1 MKLRAF
7 VVMPYGKVKIPTPL
21 EANPSPVEV
30 DFESVYSELLAPA
43 LVEADCEPFRA
54 DSQISAGD
62 IRTDMFF
69 ELVTAD
75 VVVAD
80 LSILNPNVYYEL
92 GIRDGVCPRG
102 VFIVDGG
109 WLAPKPFDVAPDR
122 SFKYDGKLF
131 SLGADAA
138 KPIEKYPKEITDAA
152 KSLGGILTRALQSDG
167 QGTGSP
173 LYGHLPGLRPVNWD
187 GIEISK
193 ARYFGTLQHDW
204 EQRVR
209 TAREMDRPGH
219 IITLAQDAPTRIHRT
234 KILWEAAR
242 ALIGLCQYQAAAEVL
257 QDILKITPD
266 DIDSQLYLGIVLA
279 ICRDTERAEHQLR
292 SMLQQHEADP
302 KAGAALGYVYR
313 LLWYL
318 QWKNAHNPRERARE
332 SSQLLISSIRSFY
345 DVHRIHPEEYFSG
358 YNALLLLQVA
368 RELFPDLRLPLA
380 FVNCDELA
388 TVVRYTAN
396 AARENA
402 EGTGD
407 YDKQFWSAVALS
419 GLEMLKD
426 NNKEALQRIED
437 ACTVPSATRFFLQLL
452 KERLELLRRLK
463 FKEKFV
469 IEALK
474 TVDRALKSKQQQRKW
489 ARVFVFHG
497 YPIDEKDQVTR
508 FPASAAKAVE
518 DRIRK
523 TLDDWQIGDGD
534 LAVCSGSTEGDVMFA
549 ERCLE
554 LKAKVLLLML
564 EPTALQRVKPF
575 VDRASVEWVTRH
587 SAVLDNSETEIWYH
601 TVELGNPVEPASAQ
615 SRHNRWI
622 LNTARMEAENSDEE
636 SGPAEETRLYGLIL
650 WDGSMSSLKV
660 TNPEDPSFFI
670 SEISAANRYKGHV
683 LTINP
688 CEL

>member
-1 MKLRAF
+1 LKLRAF
-7 VVMPYGKVKIPTPL
+7 VVMPYGRVKIQTPA
-21 EANPSPVEV
+21 EPDPMQFEV
-30 DFESVYSELLAPA
+30 DFESVYNELLAPA
-43 LVEADCEPFRA
+43 LLEADCEPFRA
-54 DSQISAGD
+54 DSEISAGD

-102 VFIVDGG
+102 VFIVEGG
-109 WLAPKPFDVAPDR
+109 WPAAKPFDVAPDR
-122 SFKYDGKLF
+122 SFKYDGRLF
-131 SLGADAA
+131 SLGPDAA
-138 KPIEKYPKEITDAA
+138 KPIEKYRKEITDAA
-152 KSLGGILTRALQSDG
+152 KSLGGILTRAIQSDA
-167 QGTGSP
+167 QGIGSP

-219 IITLAQDAPTRIHRT
+219 IITLAQDAPTRLHRT

-242 ALIGLCQYQAAAEVL
+242 ALIGLCQFRAAEEVL
-257 QDILKITPD
+257 QEILKITPD
-266 DIDSQLYLGIVLA
+266 DINSQLYLGIVLA
-279 ICRDTERAEHQLR
+279 ICRDTERAEHELR
-292 SMLQQHEADP
+292 SMLQRHQGDP

-318 QWKNAHNPRERARE
+318 QWKSAHNPRERARD
-332 SSQLLISSIRSFY
+332 SSQLLLSSIRSFY
-345 DVHRIHPEEYFSG
+345 DVHRVHPEEYFSG
-358 YNALLLLQVA
+358 YNALLLFEVA
-368 RELFPDLRLPLA
+368 RELFPDLRLPLRL
-380 FVNCDELA
+380 VNRDELA

-426 NNKEALQRIED
+426 NHTEAIQRIED
-437 ACTVPSATRFFLQLL
+437 ACAVPSATRFYLQLL

-469 IEALK
+469 IEALR

-489 ARVFVFHG
+489 ARVFVFYG
-497 YPIDEKDQVTR
+497 YPMDEKGQVAR
-508 FPASAAKAVE
+508 FPASAAKSVE
-518 DRIRK
+518 NRIRK
-523 TLDDWQIGDGD
+523 TLEDWEVGKGD
-534 LAVCSGSTEGDVMFA
+534 LAICSGSTEGDVMFG

-554 LKAKVLLLML
+554 RKAKVLLLML
-564 EPTALQRVKPF
+564 EPTPIQRVKPF
-575 VDRASVEWVTRH
+575 SDRASVDWVARH
-587 SAVLDNSETEIWYH
+587 SSLRDNPETEIWYH
-601 TVELGNPVEPASAQ
+601 TVELGDPVEPASAQ
-615 SRHNRWI
+615 GRHNRWI
-622 LNTARMEAENSDEE
+622 LNTARMEAENADEE
-636 SGPAEETRLYGLIL
+636 NGSADETRLYGLIL
-650 WDGSMSSLKV
+650 WDGSLSQLKV
-660 TNPEDPSFFI
+660 TDPEDPSFFI
-670 SEISAANRYKGHV
+670 SEISASNRYKGHV

-688 CEL
+688 LQL